1 MFYRTASLLSA
12 MTAAALVVACDRNP
26 GEDVVQ
32 ARKEAQEEIARIQ
45 READQKIAE
54 ARREAEQKIAEAR
67 QKAGEEQAG
76 AQKDVAEERREL
88 QEALKSAQHDTKE
101 EYIEY
106 ARKRAR
112 LLELR
117 AAELKAQAPTMPAA
131 DRGPVDQGLQDI
143 EAKHREVLGSLN
155 ELSKDTKQPWS
166 SAKADIDRK
175 LSELEQRIDA
185 VGGTPKMKPTTPAK

>member
-1 MFYRTASLLSA
+1 MLSA
-12 MTAAALVVACDRNP
+12 MAAAALVVACDRNP

-45 READQKIAE
+45 READQKITE

-67 QKAGEEQAG
+67 REAREERAD
-76 AQKDVAEERREL
+76 ARKDVAEERREL
-88 QEALKSAQHDTKE
+88 EEALKSARHDTRE
-101 EYIEY
+101 EYVEY

-117 AAELKAQAPTMPAA
+117 AAELKAQAPTVPAV
-131 DRGPVDQGLQDI
+131 DRGAVDQGLQDI
-143 EAKHREVLGSLN
+143 DAKHREVLGALN

-166 SAKADIDRK
+166 TAKADIDKK
-175 LSELEQRIDA
+175 LNELEQRIDA
-185 VGGTPKMKPTTPAK
+185 VGGTARMKPTTPAK

>member
-1 MFYRTASLLSA
+1 MFHRTASLLSA
-12 MTAAALVVACDRNP
+12 MAAAALVVACDRNP
-26 GEDVVQ
+26 GEDVVE
-32 ARKEAQEEIARIQ
+32 ARKESQEEIARIQ
-45 READQKIAE
+45 READQKVAE
-54 ARREAEQKIAEAR
+54 ARREAEQKIADAR
-67 QKAGEEQAG
+67 KKAGEEQAD
-76 AQKDVAEERREL
+76 AKKDVAEERREL

-117 AAELKAQAPTMPAA
+117 AAELKAQAPTVPAV
-131 DRGPVDQGLQDI
+131 DRGAVDQGVQEI
-143 EAKHREVLGSLN
+143 EAKHREVSMALN

-166 SAKADIDRK
+166 AAKADIDKK

-185 VGGTPKMKPTTPAK
+185 VGGTAKMKPTTPAK

>member
-1 MFYRTASLLSA
+1 MFHRTASLLAA
-12 MTAAALVVACDRNP
+12 MAAAALVAACDRNP

-32 ARKEAQEEIARIQ
+32 AGKESQEETARIQ
-45 READQKIAE
+45 READRKVAE
-54 ARREAEQKIAEAR
+54 ARREADQKIADAR
-67 QKAGEEQAG
+67 KKAGEEKAG

-88 QEALKSAQHDTKE
+88 QEALKSAQQDTKE

-117 AAELKAQAPTMPAA
+117 AAELRAQAPTMPAA

-143 EAKHREVLGSLN
+143 EAKHREVIGTLD

-166 SAKADIDRK
+166 SAKADIDKK

-185 VGGTPKMKPTTPAK
+185 VGGTATMKPTTPAK

>member
-1 MFYRTASLLSA
+1 MA
-12 MTAAALVVACDRNP
+12 AAALVVACDRKP

-32 ARKEAQEEIARIQ
+32 AGKESQEEIARSQ
-45 READQKIAE
+45 READRKVAE
-54 ARREAEQKIAEAR
+54 ARREADQKSAEAR
-67 QKAGEEQAG
+67 KKAGEEQAS
-76 AQKDVAEERREL
+76 AQKDVAKERREL
-88 QEALKSAQHDTKE
+88 QEALKSAQQDTKE

-117 AAELKAQAPTMPAA
+117 AAELKAQAPTVPAV
-131 DRGPVDQGLQDI
+131 DRGAVDQGLHDI
-143 EAKHREVLGSLN
+143 EAKHREVIGTLN

-166 SAKADIDRK
+166 AAKADIDKK

-185 VGGTPKMKPTTPAK
+185 VGGAPTMKPTTPAK